1 MKKFLF
7 IHGSAD
13 AYGSAKILL
22 QINQI
27 LVRRSVHPIVI
38 LPHHGSLVESLI
50 ELGVEVYIINI
61 GVLRRRYFT
70 PWGIIGRL
78 FLWLYSSLCL
88 YKLIRKKGVDIIY
101 INSLN
106 VVIGP
111 VLKKLSG
118 KLLYWHIHEIVES
131 PSLLNKFLRLLLAS
145 ADKLI
150 AVSKAT
156 KQFWENGSQRLQ
168 IELLYNGIDHT
179 SFGSY
184 DRNDSRERLLKGGL
198 KEGDHLIGMI
208 GRVQAWKGQT
218 YFIDIM
224 HAMFTKHPEMKE
236 YCFAVIVGDP
246 YPGYEDLF
254 DKMRQKIKKLQLDAN
269 IFCLGFRSDIPAI
282 LSALDLFVLPSTSPD
297 PLPTVVLEA
306 MASSKP
312 VLATR
317 QGGAV
322 EMIEEGITGD
332 FIPIDDV
339 LQSAD
344 ILHASITN
352 KAALLTK
359 GEHGRSRVM
368 LHFSHVSFEQNWLR
382 ICLL

>member
-1 MKKFLF
+1 LKKFLF

-27 LVRRSVHPIVI
+27 LVRQSVHPIVI
-38 LPHHGSLVESLI
+38 LPHHGSLVESLSA
-50 ELGVEVYIINI
+50 LGVEVHVINI

-78 FLWLYSSLCL
+78 LLWVFSSFRILR
-88 YKLIRKKGVDIIY
+88 LIKKNKVDIIY
-101 INSLN
+101 VNSLN
-106 VVIGP
+106 VVVGP
-111 VLKKLSG
+111 ILKKLSG

-131 PSLLNKFLRLLLAS
+131 PTLLNKFLRLLLAS

-156 KQFWENGSQRLQ
+156 KQFWENGTQRLQ

-179 SFGSY
+179 SFESI
-184 DRNDSRERLLKGGL
+184 DQNVSREKLLKGRV
-198 KEGDHLIGMI
+198 KENDFLIGMI

-224 HAMFTKHPEMKE
+224 HAMFTEHPQMKAH
-236 YCFAVIVGDP
+236 CFAVIVGDP

-254 DKMRQKIKKLQLDAN
+254 DKMRQRIMKLQLYAN

-332 FIPIDDV
+332 FIPFNDV
-339 LQSAD
+339 LKSAD
-344 ILHASITN
+344 ILYATITS
-352 KAALLTK
+352 KAGLLTK
-359 GEHGRSRVM
+359 GVQGRSRVM